1 MKINYIALDGKT
13 FEDEFD
19 CRKYEEDLLFKTDLK
34 GVDCRDEEG
43 KKITDLEE
51 IRQYA
56 CRISIDSNESYKKF
70 CDVLEDNEI
79 ALEGINEAGEYVY
92 DNDYDRFMKT
102 KSLNEVIEE
111 IKDGKFKEI
120 TIYKVNDDVNG
131 VLYYTI

>member
-1 MKINYIALDGKT
+1 MKINYIALDGKI
-13 FEDEFD
+13 FEDELD
-19 CRKYEEDLLFKTDLK
+19 CRKYEEDLLFKTILK
-34 GVDCRDEEG
+34 GIDCRDEEG

-92 DNDYDRFMKT
+92 DNDYDRFMKI